1 MDINKTPTT
10 IFLDLSKAFD
20 TLNHEILLGKLK
32 HYGLNNTAIQ
42 LCKHYLS
49 NRKQYVQI
57 NDFHSSKLDINIG
70 VPQGS
75 ILGPFLFLVFVNDL
89 PNCSNSLKF
98 ITYAD
103 DTNLLSTIN
112 PNSIDDINTLNNEL
126 NKVYLWLCTNKLSLN
141 ISKTKAITFH
151 TPQRHIIPPNIIINN
166 QPIENSDTFN
176 FLGVTLDKHM
186 TWKPHIHKIT
196 KKISQIAG
204 VINRLKNT
212 IPKSAIMHIYNSLV
226 LPHLNY
232 GVLAWGKSIHINN
245 ITKIQKRIVRM
256 ISNANYNAHSEPL
269 FKKLSILKMEDI
281 RKLNELK
288 FFYKCK
294 TNLLPE
300 YFSTFLQSNF
310 MINTRYLTRNRLQ
323 LSVPVHR
330 HHFFRTGLRYYIV
343 QTINNCPPSIVNK
356 VTTHSIKS
364 VSLHYKNFL
373 IDSYQISCNIDNCY
387 ICGQQ

>member
-1 MDINKTPTT
+1 
-10 IFLDLSKAFD
+10 
-20 TLNHEILLGKLK
+20 
-32 HYGLNNTAIQ
+32 
-42 LCKHYLS
+42 
-49 NRKQYVQI
+49 
-57 NDFHSSKLDINIG
+57 
-70 VPQGS
+70 
-75 ILGPFLFLVFVNDL
+75 
-89 PNCSNSLKF
+89 
-98 ITYAD
+98 
-103 DTNLLSTIN
+103 
-112 PNSIDDINTLNNEL
+112 
-126 NKVYLWLCTNKLSLN
+126 
-141 ISKTKAITFH
+141 
-151 TPQRHIIPPNIIINN
+151 
-166 QPIENSDTFN
+166 
-176 FLGVTLDKHM
+176 M